1 MYTAIIQGPELS
13 PQHAEE
19 IANELQGVL
28 KTDNGF
34 EIALTNAAEKTQLRE
49 LGQRYRCDINVL
61 PNNFARDQVKL
72 IISDMDSTLIAIEC
86 IDEIADFIGA
96 KPQVAT
102 ITESA
107 MRGEIDFS
115 ESLKRRVGLLEG
127 LPVDALEKVYEQRLR
142 LNPGAEALIA
152 AARANHIHTALVS
165 GGFTFFT
172 DKLQQRL
179 GLDSVLANQLEIE
192 NGKLTGQVLGDI
204 VDGDVKLKFLNQL
217 IDDLGITAGQT
228 VALGDG
234 ANDLK
239 MLNGSGLGVAY
250 HAKPKVQDQAD
261 CCINHNGL
269 DAVLGLLNLPYQ

>member
-1 MYTAIIQGPELS
+1 MYTAIIQGPKLS

-96 KPQVAT
+96 KPQVAA

-152 AARANHIHTALVS
+152 TAQANHIHTALVS

-172 DKLQQRL
+172 NKLQQRL

-192 NGKLTGQVLGDI
+192 NGKLTGRVLGDI

>member
-1 MYTAIIQGPELS
+1 MYTAIIQGPKLS

-152 AARANHIHTALVS
+152 TAQANHIHTALVS

-172 DKLQQRL
+172 NKLQQRL

-269 DAVLGLLNLPYQ
+269 DAVLGLLNLPSQ